1 MVKDTKPSKRVRKL
15 LRDQERL
22 LRRISY
28 RGFGQIPGFD
38 YIYTSY
44 NSIGGGTCDNT
55 GWASDQLALT
65 LVMSDSPLVHEI
77 MKSRKRDPEK
87 FDPEPLV
94 KAKILKGMKILDL
107 GCGWIPAFARC
118 TRALGADTYTVD
130 VIPANRFS
138 YWRDKVFEDSGYKI
152 DKNHQER
159 KKLDAEKH
167 VKVNLKNK
175 KALDIILQATHGN
188 FDLVTSAHMEDSGLY
203 RGRFYMPPDNIDG
216 IVFALLKPKGLYYKR
231 ELSGGLFEKD

>member
-1 MVKDTKPSKRVRKL
+1 MENTKPSKRVRKL
-15 LRDQERL
+15 LKDQERL
-22 LRRISY
+22 LRKITY
-28 RGFGQIPGFD
+28 GGDGEIPGFD
-38 YIYTSY
+38 YRYTSHHP
-44 NSIGGGTCDNT
+44 IGCGRCDNT
-55 GWASDQLALT
+55 SWASDQLALT
-65 LVMSDSPLVHEI
+65 LVMSDSPLVYEI

-130 VIPANRFS
+130 VIPANRFCYYS
-138 YWRDKVFEDSGYKI
+138 DNAFEDCYNI
-152 DKNHQER
+152 HKNHLER
-159 KKLDAEKH
+159 KRLDAEKH
-167 VKVNLKNK
+167 IKVNLKNK

-203 RGRFYMPPDNIDG
+203 KGRFYTPPDNIDE

-231 ELSGGLFEKD
+231 ELGGDLFEKE